1 MGVKRVGIKDLEIKV
16 SFKKGTITCAPE
28 EIFVQQHRLERAFEL
43 ALNIDE
49 EGYNVYVCG
58 PNGVGRSRYTLKRV
72 KEVANTR
79 QTPMDVCYVHNF
91 KETHR
96 PFPILLPPGFGKK
109 LSTGIE
115 EAIEFLKRNT
125 LKAFEGK
132 EYEEQLNAISKDL
145 ESKREELMNSL
156 VEEAKKY
163 NLTVLF
169 GPDGIRLLPLFKI
182 EANISQE
189 ELLNNPQIREEYQKS
204 LKAFEPTFRDYMRRL
219 KELDSKF
226 GEAVFELR
234 KRIAKDL
241 VKKAF
246 EKLEE
251 ELKEVIS
258 ENSALKG
265 YLERVKKELAKN
277 IQMFIDW
284 EKAKGNIPVQNSI
297 NKALNMFRVNVLVDN
312 SELKGAPVIYEKVP
326 TLKGLFGQINYKA
339 EMGVLYAD
347 HLSLA
352 AGKLHQANGGYLIL
366 NMWEVLKNP
375 YIWLLLKRAL
385 LHKKLYF
392 MGGLIEEIPTPHV
405 GIFPEPVPLSVKVF
419 LLGDDELYHLLVNH
433 DVEFK
438 ELFKVKAEF
447 DPLVKVG
454 DDVIKCFPKIVK
466 TIIKEHGLKELTSD
480 ALKELFKFG
489 VYSARDRKKIKLN
502 FQEFIDVLREAD
514 VLAKGDKIE
523 AAHIKEA
530 LREKILR
537 VNLIEEK
544 IREFIKE
551 GKIIIDVD
559 GSRVGQINGLSV
571 YLLGDF
577 SFGKPTRITA
587 NVFPGSRGVVH
598 IEREV
603 DLSGPIHSKGVMIL
617 SSYFYRKYSTEFPLQ
632 FSCTLTFEQAYEPVE
647 GDSASAAELLAILSA
662 VAEVPLRQ
670 DLAITGSIDQ
680 FGNIQP
686 VGGVKE
692 KIEGFF
698 KTCKAINFTGKQG
711 VVVPRRNYDN
721 ILLDDEVLEEIRGKK
736 FNIYLV
742 DTIDDAIKLFTGMS
756 AERFHKKV
764 VKGLKKLYEL
774 SKEKKSKKTS
784 PK

>member
-1 MGVKRVGIKDLEIKV
+1 MGVKRVGIKDLEIRV